1 MAGWFYAHGDNKLG
15 PFSGDRLKELAAAGE
30 ILPTDTVW
38 RDGTVAGVAAN
49 LVKNLFAAPAAAI
62 ALVAEPPPPQ
72 KTKAPDRPKRGSA
85 SALKGAE
92 ITGQD
97 GVDAR
102 FRMICTTC
110 GTKDKSCR
118 TIKISNKTT
127 KSNYFCPKCRKRRE
141 VVIQCRIG

>member
-1 MAGWFYAHGDNKLG
+1 MAGWFYAHGYDKLG

-38 RDGTVAGVAAN
+38 RDGTVTGVAAN
-49 LVKNLFAAPAAAI
+49 QVTNLFAPAPAAAI
-62 ALVAEPPPPQ
+62 VVVAELPTP
-72 KTKAPDRPKRGSA
+72 KAKPTERPKRGSA

-102 FRMICTTC
+102 FRMICATC
-110 GTKDKSCR
+110 GTKDASCR

-141 VVIQCRIG
+141 VIIQCRIG

>member
-1 MAGWFYAHGDNKLG
+1 MAGWYYAHGDNKLG

-30 ILPTDTVW
+30 ILPTDIIW
-38 RDGTVAGVAAN
+38 REGTAMGVAAN
-49 LVKNLFAAPAAAI
+49 LVKNLFAPPAPGI
-62 ALVAEPPPPQ
+62 VLVAEPPIP
-72 KTKAPDRPKRGSA
+72 KAKPTERPKRGSA

-110 GTKDKSCR
+110 GTKDASCR
-118 TIKISNKTT
+118 TVKISNKTT
-127 KSNYFCPKCRKRRE
+127 KANYFCPKCRKRRE
-141 VVIQCRIG
+141 VIIQCRIG

>member
-1 MAGWFYAHGDNKLG
+1 MAGWYYAHGDDKLG
-15 PFSGDRLKELAAAGE
+15 PFSGDQLKELAAAGT

-38 RDGTVAGVAAN
+38 RDGTATGVSAN
-49 LVKNLFAAPAAAI
+49 RVVNLFAPSAPAI
-62 ALVAEPPPPQ
+62 VVVAEPPPLVT
-72 KTKAPDRPKRGSA
+72 TKPTERPKRGSA

-110 GTKDKSCR
+110 GTKDASCR

>member
-1 MAGWFYAHGDNKLG
+1 MAGWYYAHGDDKLG
-15 PFSGDRLKELAAAGE
+15 PFSGDRLKELAAAGA

-38 RDGTVAGVAAN
+38 RDGTATGVAAN
-49 LVKNLFAAPAAAI
+49 LVKNLFAPPVVAI
-62 ALVAEPPPPQ
+62 VVVAEPPKP
-72 KTKAPDRPKRGSA
+72 KSTERPKRGSA

-127 KSNYFCPKCRKRRE
+127 KANYFCPKCRKRRE